1 QKIGAWRPIVSRF
14 PDSEQA
20 TGAQRGA
27 PVPGGEDPLRG
38 PDLEVRTGRQVA
50 ALVATRLLVASIER
64 VVLDVA
70 HVGQA
75 KPGERLL
82 GDRVLIA
89 VRVFGGAADGMGQVP
104 VPVIDG
110 PRELGVLPVAP
121 GALAATHDGRAQY
134 ADRMLTDH
142 RTMRVSAWRVRLES
156 RRRRAWRH
164 LALLVPLVP
173 LMSFVSFVAV
183 VSFMSFVAFVPLMSF
198 MSFVVL
204 AALLGARDGGG
215 VEPGERQHER
225 EWGAELGGEL
235 HGGSPGVG

>member
-89 VRVFGGAADGMGQVP
+89 VRVFGGAADGIGQVP

-156 RRRRAWRH
+156 RRRRAWRN

-173 LMSFVSFVAV
+173 LMSFV
-183 VSFMSFVAFVPLMSF
+183 
-198 MSFVVL
+198 SFVVL

-235 HGGSPGVG
+235 HGGSPGVGQR

>member
-89 VRVFGGAADGMGQVP
+89 VRVFGGAADGIGQVP

-173 LMSFVSFVAV
+173 L
-183 VSFMSFVAFVPLMSF
+183 VSFMSFVAFVSLMSF
-198 MSFVVL
+198 VSFVVL

-215 VEPGERQHER
+215 VEPGEGQHER
-225 EWGAELGGEL
+225 EWGAELGG
-235 HGGSPGVG
+235 